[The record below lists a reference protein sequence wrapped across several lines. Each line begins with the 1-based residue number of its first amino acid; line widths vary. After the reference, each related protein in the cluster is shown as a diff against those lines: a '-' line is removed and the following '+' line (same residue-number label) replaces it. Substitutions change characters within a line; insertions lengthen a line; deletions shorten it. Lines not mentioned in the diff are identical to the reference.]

1 MGYQTSA
8 IVVFTFALT
17 IKKIMSKNTFG
28 RDQNFQKVFKHNQLI
43 FKRKCEQAFDYRRLT
58 KKSTLILEAE
68 KAEIRKNRN
77 KTNKPLRYLLGN

>member
-58 KKSTLILEAE
+58 KKSTLIL
-68 KAEIRKNRN
+68 NCFF
-77 KTNKPLRYLLGN
+77 LLNYFQIFYSCKCLA